1 MNAISPQS
9 GMSLV
14 EIIVIVLI
22 IGILVTLAI
31 PQFNRANVSF
41 TRQNAA
47 QQLKVFLDRARF
59 DSIKRHAK
67 ASDEMASVTIN
78 NPTSFTLLTDQN
90 ADGIL
95 QTTEARHLSFAGKSN
110 IKITGAGL
118 VFPITI
124 SFDYRGQ
131 VITTDGNDSVITP
144 NFVFCEGNATY
155 QTASTENSS
164 TVVLSKTGTSSVV
177 TGKYT
182 LPTINRPNVSNIKT
196 DTKIK
201 QTVTVS
207 NSVYMD

>member
-31 PQFNRANVSF
+31 PQFSRANVSF

-67 ASDEMASVTIN
+67 SSEEMAAVIIN

-90 ADGIL
+90 FDGIL
-95 QTTEARHLSFAGKSN
+95 QANETRHLSFGGPSN
-110 IKITGAGL
+110 IKISGSGL
-118 VFPITI
+118 VYPITVN
-124 SFDYRGQ
+124 FDYRGRAA
-131 VITTDGNDSVITP
+131 ITDGNDASITP
-144 NFVFCEGNATY
+144 SFVFCEGSATY
-155 QTASTENSS
+155 QNATNDNSS
-164 TVVLSKTGTSSVV
+164 SVVISQAGTSSVV
-177 TGKYT
+177 TGKYS
-182 LPTINRPNVSNIKT
+182 LPTINRPNVSSVGT
-196 DTKIK
+196 GSKIN
-201 QTVTVS
+201 QSATVS
-207 NSVYMD
+207 DSVYID